1 MNKRTL
7 LSILVAGACVAPVMA
22 QANMLKA
29 ESSEPYTMKASD
41 LAKKEKEL
49 TDFPLMKSVKAT
61 IRTLD
66 NAQVELIEPGK
77 ATNPD
82 NVKRVESILKESDWE
97 YLFPLRAKE
106 YSYSNFLKAVGK
118 FPALCDTYTDGRDSL
133 AICRK
138 ELATM
143 FAHFAQETGGHE
155 SWRPEAEWR
164 QALVY
169 VREMGWSEGQKGGYN
184 GECNPDVWQGQTWP
198 CGKDKDG
205 DFLSYFGR
213 GAKQLSYNYNYGPFS
228 EAMFGDVR
236 TLLDKPELVADT
248 WLNLASAIFF
258 FAYPQPPKPSMLQ
271 VIDGTWQPNDH
282 DKANGLVPGFG
293 VTTQIIN
300 GGVEC
305 GGPTEIAQSENR
317 IKYYKEFA
325 NYLKVPVPENEVL
338 GCANMKQF
346 DEGGAGALKI
356 YWEQDWGWSADT
368 PDGKTYACQLVG
380 YQTPFSAFKE
390 GDYTKC
396 VQKFFNVNI
405 INDDG
410 SAVNPSDNT
419 PADNTPADNTPA
431 DNTPADNTPAD
442 NTPADNTPAD
452 DTPAVTNHAPVAVIS
467 GPVGAVDAGAQVSLS
482 AEGSTDEDGNKLT
495 YTWRSQ
501 DGQTVSGEDKA
512 VVTFTAPE
520 AATAQQIEV
529 SLTVSDG
536 ELSDTTTY
544 LLNVKAKAQ
553 TPSGDEG
560 SDTYA
565 AWSANSK
572 YNAGDIVNNHG
583 KLFQCKPFPYS
594 GWCNSAP
601 AYYEPGVG
609 LAWADAWTAL

>member
-1 MNKRTL
+1 MSKRTL
-7 LSILVAGACVAPVMA
+7 LSVLIAGACTVPFMA
-22 QANMLKA
+22 QANTLQA
-29 ESSEPYTMKASD
+29 SSSEPYTIKASD
-41 LAKKEKEL
+41 LAKKEQEL
-49 TDFPLMKSVKAT
+49 TNFPLMASVKET
-61 IRTLD
+61 IQTLD
-66 NAQVELIEPGK
+66 NAQVELIEPGR
-77 ATNPD
+77 AANPE
-82 NVKRVESILKESDWE
+82 NVKRVEGIIKASDWE

-106 YSYSNFLKAVGK
+106 YTYSNFLKAVGK
-118 FPALCDTYTDGRDSL
+118 FPALCKTYNDGRDSD

-184 GECNPDVWQGQTWP
+184 GECNPSVWQGQTWP

-205 DFLSYFGR
+205 EFLSYFGR

-228 EAMFGDVR
+228 EAMYGDVR

-271 VIDGTWQPNDH
+271 VIDGTWQPNAH

-305 GGPTEIAQSENR
+305 GGPTEIAQSQNR

-325 NYLKVPVPENEVL
+325 NYLKVPVPADEVL

-356 YWEQDWGWSADT
+356 YWEQDWGWSSDT

-396 VQKFFNVNI
+396 VQHFYNVNI

-410 SAVNPSDNT
+410 SSTKPDEEPVT
-419 PADNTPADNTPA
+419 P
-431 DNTPADNTPAD
+431 
-442 NTPADNTPAD
+442 TPAD
-452 DTPAVTNHAPVAVIS
+452 DTPAPAPVPDETPAEPTTVNHAPVAHIA
-467 GPVGAVDAGAQVSLS
+467 GPIGAVDAGAQVSLS

-495 YTWRSQ
+495 YTWRAQ

-512 VVTFTAPE
+512 VVTFAAPE
-520 AATAQQIEV
+520 AATAQQYEV

-536 ELSDTTTY
+536 ELSSTTSY
-544 LLNVKAKAQ
+544 LLNVKAKAA
-553 TPSGDEG
+553 TPSQDDGASG
-560 SDTYA
+560 SYP

-594 GWCNSAP
+594 GWCNTAP

-609 LAWADAWTAL
+609 LAWSDAWSAL

>member
-7 LSILVAGACVAPVMA
+7 LSVLVAGACVAPFMA
-22 QANMLKA
+22 QAASLQA
-29 ESSEPYTMKASD
+29 TTSEPYTMKASD
-41 LAKKEKEL
+41 LAKKEQEL
-49 TDFPLMKSVKAT
+49 TNFPLMTSVKET
-61 IRTLD
+61 IQTLD
-66 NAQVELIEPGK
+66 NAQVEMIEPGR
-77 ATNPD
+77 AANPD
-82 NVKRVESILKESDWE
+82 NVKRVEGIVKASDWE
-97 YLFPLRAKE
+97 YLFPLRAQA
-106 YSYSNFLKAVGK
+106 YTYSNFLKAVGK
-118 FPALCDTYTDGRDSL
+118 FPALCKTYNDGRDSD

-164 QALVY
+164 QALVH

-184 GECNPDVWQGQTWP
+184 GECDPKVWQGQTWP

-228 EAMFGDVR
+228 EAMYGDVR

-258 FAYPQPPKPSMLQ
+258 FVYPQPPKPSMLQ

-305 GGPTEIAQSENR
+305 GGPTEIAQSQNR

-325 NYLKVPVPENEVL
+325 NYLKVPVPANEVL

-346 DEGGAGALKI
+346 DEYGAGALKI

-368 PDGKTYACQLVG
+368 PDGKTYSCQLVG
-380 YQTPFSAFKE
+380 YQTPFSAFKD

-396 VQKFFNVNI
+396 VQKFYNVNI
-405 INDDG
+405 VNDDG
-410 SAVNPSDNT
+410 SAVTPDETPVT
-419 PADNTPADNTPA
+419 PAPTPDETPAEPV
-431 DNTPADNTPAD
+431 
-442 NTPADNTPAD
+442 
-452 DTPAVTNHAPVAVIS
+452 AVNHAPVAQIA
-467 GPVGAVDAGAQVSLS
+467 GPIGAVEAGAQVSLS
-482 AEGSTDEDGNKLT
+482 AEGSTDADGNKLT

-501 DGQTVSGEDKA
+501 DGQTVTGEDKA
-512 VVTFTAPE
+512 VVTFKAPE
-520 AATAQQIEV
+520 SATAQQIEI

-536 ELSDTTTY
+536 ELTNTTTY
-544 LLNVKAKAQ
+544 LLNVKAKAA
-553 TPSGDEG
+553 TPSGDQG
-560 SDTYA
+560 AYP

-594 GWCNSAP
+594 GWCNNAP
-601 AYYEPGVG
+601 AYYEPGAG

>member
-7 LSILVAGACVAPVMA
+7 LSVLIAGACIAPVMA
-22 QANMLKA
+22 QATMLKA

-49 TDFPLMKSVKAT
+49 TDFPLMQSVKDT

-66 NAQVELIEPGK
+66 NASVEQIEPGR
-77 ATNPD
+77 ASNPA
-82 NVKRVESILKESDWE
+82 NVKRVEGILKESDWE
-97 YLFPLRAKE
+97 YLFPLRAKD

-118 FPALCDTYTDGRDSL
+118 FPALCDTYKDGRDSD

-184 GECNPDVWQGQTWP
+184 GECNTDVWQGQTWP

-228 EAMFGDVR
+228 EAMYGDVKV
-236 TLLDKPELVADT
+236 LLEKPELVADT

-305 GGPTEIAQSENR
+305 GGPTEIAQSQNR

-325 NYLKVPVPENEVL
+325 NYLKVPVPADEVL

-368 PDGKTYACQLVG
+368 PDGKTYSCQLVG
-380 YQTPFSAFKE
+380 YQTPFSAFKD

-405 INDDG
+405 VNDDG
-410 SAVNPSDNT
+410 SATKPDETPVTPTPTPSEDET
-419 PADNTPADNTPA
+419 PAPTPDETPA
-431 DNTPADNTPAD
+431 
-442 NTPADNTPAD
+442 
-452 DTPAVTNHAPVAVIS
+452 AVNHAPVAQIA
-467 GPVGAVDAGAQVSLS
+467 GPIGAVEAGAQVSLS

-501 DGQTVSGEDKA
+501 DGQTVTGDDKA

-520 AATAQQIEV
+520 AATAQQYEV

-536 ELSDTTTY
+536 ELSNSTTY
-544 LLNVKAKAQ
+544 LLNVKAKAA
-553 TPSGDEG
+553 TPSQDEG
-560 SDTYA
+560 TSGDYA

-572 YNAGDIVNNHG
+572 YKAGDIVNNHG

-594 GWCNSAP
+594 GWCNNAP
-601 AYYEPGVG
+601 AYYEPGAG
-609 LAWADAWTAL
+609 LAWSEAWTAL

>member
-7 LSILVAGACVAPVMA
+7 LSVLIAGACVAPVIA
-22 QANMLKA
+22 QATMLKA
-29 ESSEPYTMKASD
+29 ESSVPYTMKASD

-49 TDFPLMKSVKAT
+49 TDFPLMKSVKDT

-66 NAQVELIEPGK
+66 NAQVEQIEPGR
-77 ATNPD
+77 AANPV
-82 NVKRVESILKESDWE
+82 NVKRVEGILKESDWE
-97 YLFPLRAKE
+97 YLFPLRAKD

-118 FPALCDTYTDGRDSL
+118 FPALCDTYNDGRDSE

-155 SWRPEAEWR
+155 SWRPEPEWR

-228 EAMFGDVR
+228 EAMYGDVR

-305 GGPTEIAQSENR
+305 GGPTEIAQSQNR

-325 NYLKVPVPENEVL
+325 NYLKVPVPADEVL

-380 YQTPFSAFKE
+380 YQTPFSAFKD

-405 INDDG
+405 VNDDG
-410 SAVNPSDNT
+410 SAVVPDETPT
-419 PADNTPADNTPA
+419 PAPAPSEDETPAPTPTPDETPA
-431 DNTPADNTPAD
+431 PVP
-442 NTPADNTPAD
+442 D
-452 DTPAVTNHAPVAVIS
+452 DIPAVVNHAPVAQIA
-467 GPVGAVDAGAQVSLS
+467 GPIGAVEAGAQVSLS

-501 DGQTVSGEDKA
+501 DGQTVTGDDKA
-512 VVTFTAPE
+512 VVTFNVPE
-520 AATAQQIEV
+520 AATAQQYEI

-536 ELSDTTTY
+536 ELSSTTTY
-544 LLNVKAKAQ
+544 LLNVKAKAA
-553 TPSGDEG
+553 TPSQDEG
-560 SDTYA
+560 TSGSYP

-572 YNAGDIVNNHG
+572 YSAGDIVNNHG

-594 GWCNSAP
+594 GWCNNAP
-601 AYYEPGVG
+601 MYYEPGAG
-609 LAWADAWTAL
+609 LAWSEAWTAL

>member
-1 MNKRTL
+1 MSKRTL
-7 LSILVAGACVAPVMA
+7 LSLLIAGACVAPLMA
-22 QANMLKA
+22 QANTLQA
-29 ESSEPYTMKASD
+29 TSSEPYTMKASD

-49 TDFPLMKSVKAT
+49 TNFPLMQSVKAT

-66 NAQVELIEPGK
+66 NSLVEQIEPGK
-77 ATNPD
+77 ASNPA

-118 FPALCDTYTDGRDSL
+118 FPALCDTYTDGRDSE

-198 CGKDKDG
+198 CGKDKEG

-228 EAMFGDVR
+228 EAMYGDVR

-305 GGPTEIAQSENR
+305 GGPTEIAQSQNR

-325 NYLKVPVPENEVL
+325 NYLKVPVAPDEVL

-356 YWEQDWGWSADT
+356 YWEQDWGWSSDT

-390 GDYTKC
+390 GDYSKC

-405 INDDG
+405 VNDDG
-410 SAVNPSDNT
+410 SATDPDDKKLDDVTPVPPEDNT
-419 PADNTPADNTPA
+419 PS
-431 DNTPADNTPAD
+431 
-442 NTPADNTPAD
+442 D
-452 DTPAVTNHAPVAVIS
+452 DTPPPAVNHAPVAHIA
-467 GPVGAVDAGAQVSLS
+467 GPIGAVDAGAKVSLS
-482 AEGSTDEDGNKLT
+482 AEGSTDEDGNPLT

-501 DGQTVSGEDKA
+501 DGQTVTGLGKA
-512 VVTFTAPE
+512 VVTFNAPE
-520 AATAQQIEV
+520 AATSQQYEI

-536 ELSDTTTY
+536 ELSSTTSY
-544 LLNVKAKAQ
+544 LLNVKAKAA
-553 TPSGDEG
+553 TPSEDE
-560 SDTYA
+560 TYP

-572 YNAGDIVNNHG
+572 YKAGDIVNNHG

-594 GWCNSAP
+594 GWCNNAP
-601 AYYEPGVG
+601 AYYEPGAG
-609 LAWADAWTAL
+609 LAWAEAWSAL

>member
-7 LSILVAGACVAPVMA
+7 LSVLIAGACVAPVIA
-22 QANMLKA
+22 QATMLKA
-29 ESSEPYTMKASD
+29 ESSVPYTMKASD

-49 TDFPLMKSVKAT
+49 TDFPLMKSVKDT

-66 NAQVELIEPGK
+66 NAQVEQIEPGR
-77 ATNPD
+77 AANPV
-82 NVKRVESILKESDWE
+82 NVKRVEGILKESDWE
-97 YLFPLRAKE
+97 YLFPLRAKD

-118 FPALCDTYTDGRDSL
+118 FPALCDTYKDGRDSD

-155 SWRPEAEWR
+155 SWRPEPEWR

-228 EAMFGDVR
+228 EAMYGDVR

-305 GGPTEIAQSENR
+305 GGPTEIAQSQNR

-325 NYLKVPVPENEVL
+325 NYLKVPVPADEVL

-380 YQTPFSAFKE
+380 YQTPFSAFKD

-405 INDDG
+405 VNDDG
-410 SAVNPSDNT
+410 SAVT
-419 PADNTPADNTPA
+419 PDENVTPTP
-431 DNTPADNTPAD
+431 DEDTVPVPA
-442 NTPADNTPAD
+442 
-452 DTPAVTNHAPVAVIS
+452 NHAPVAQIA
-467 GPVGAVDAGAQVSLS
+467 GPIGAVEAGAQVSLS

-501 DGQTVSGEDKA
+501 DGQTVTGDDKA
-512 VVTFTAPE
+512 VVTFNAPE
-520 AATAQQIEV
+520 AATAQQYEI

-536 ELSDTTTY
+536 ELSSTTSY
-544 LLNVKAKAQ
+544 LLNVKAKAA
-553 TPSGDEG
+553 TPSQDGGTSG
-560 SDTYA
+560 SYP

-572 YNAGDIVNNHG
+572 YSAGDIVNNHG

-594 GWCNSAP
+594 GWCNNAP
-601 AYYEPGVG
+601 MYYEPGAG
-609 LAWADAWTAL
+609 LAWSEAWTAL

>member
-442 NTPADNTPAD
+442 NTPAD

-553 TPSGDEG
+553 TPSGDED

>member
-7 LSILVAGACVAPVMA
+7 LSVLIAGACVAPVIA
-22 QANMLKA
+22 QATMLKA
-29 ESSEPYTMKASD
+29 ESSVPYTMKASD

-49 TDFPLMKSVKAT
+49 TDFPLMKSVKDT

-66 NAQVELIEPGK
+66 NAQVEQIEPGR
-77 ATNPD
+77 AANPV
-82 NVKRVESILKESDWE
+82 NVKRVEGILKESDWE
-97 YLFPLRAKE
+97 YLFPLRAKD

-118 FPALCDTYTDGRDSL
+118 FPALCDTYNDGRDSE

-155 SWRPEAEWR
+155 SWRPEPEWR

-228 EAMFGDVR
+228 EAMYGDVR

-305 GGPTEIAQSENR
+305 GGPTEIAQSQNR

-325 NYLKVPVPENEVL
+325 NYLKVPVPADEVL

-380 YQTPFSAFKE
+380 YQTPFSAFKD

-405 INDDG
+405 VNDDG
-410 SAVNPSDNT
+410 SAVT
-419 PADNTPADNTPA
+419 PDENVTPTP
-431 DNTPADNTPAD
+431 DENVTPTPD
-442 NTPADNTPAD
+442 ENVTPTPD
-452 DTPAVTNHAPVAVIS
+452 ENVTPTPDEDTVPVPANHAPVAQIA
-467 GPVGAVDAGAQVSLS
+467 GPIGAVEAGAQVSLS

-501 DGQTVSGEDKA
+501 DGQTVTGDDKA
-512 VVTFTAPE
+512 VVTFNAPE
-520 AATAQQIEV
+520 AATAQQYEI

-536 ELSDTTTY
+536 ELSSTTTY
-544 LLNVKAKAQ
+544 LLNVKAKAA
-553 TPSGDEG
+553 TPSQDEG
-560 SDTYA
+560 TSGSYP
-565 AWSANSK
+565 AWSGNSK
-572 YNAGDIVNNHG
+572 YSAGDIVNNHG

-594 GWCNSAP
+594 GWCNNAP
-601 AYYEPGVG
+601 MYYEPGAG
-609 LAWADAWTAL
+609 LAWSEAWTAL

>member
-7 LSILVAGACVAPVMA
+7 LSVLIAGACVAPFMA
-22 QANMLKA
+22 QASNLQA
-29 ESSEPYTMKASD
+29 TSGEPYTMKAGD
-41 LAKKEKEL
+41 LAKKEQEL
-49 TDFPLMKSVKAT
+49 TNFPLMQSVKET

-66 NAQVELIEPGK
+66 NASVELIEPGR
-77 ATNPD
+77 AANPE
-82 NVKRVESILKESDWE
+82 NVKRVEGIVKASDWE
-97 YLFPLRAKE
+97 YLFPLRAQA
-106 YSYSNFLKAVGK
+106 YTYSNFLKAVGK
-118 FPALCDTYTDGRDSL
+118 FPALCQTYNDGRDSD

-164 QALVY
+164 QALVH

-228 EAMFGDVR
+228 EAMYGDVR
-236 TLLDKPELVADT
+236 VLLDKPELVADT

-271 VIDGTWQPNDH
+271 VIDGTWQPNEH

-305 GGPTEIAQSENR
+305 GGPTEIAQSQNR

-325 NYLKVPVPENEVL
+325 NYLKVPVPADEVL

-346 DEGGAGALKI
+346 DEYGAGALKI

-380 YQTPFSAFKE
+380 YQTPFSAFKD

-396 VQKFFNVNI
+396 VQKFYNVNI
-405 INDDG
+405 VDDDG
-410 SAVNPSDNT
+410 TPVT
-419 PADNTPADNTPA
+419 PADTTPADTTPSEDTPA
-431 DNTPADNTPAD
+431 DTTPPDDTTPADT
-442 NTPADNTPAD
+442 TPAD
-452 DTPAVTNHAPVAVIS
+452 DTAPVVVNHAPVAIIS
-467 GPVGAVDAGAQVSLS
+467 GPVGAVEAGAQVSLS
-482 AEGSTDEDGNKLT
+482 AESSTDEDGNKLT

-501 DGQTVSGEDKA
+501 DGQTLSGEDKA

-520 AATAQQIEV
+520 AATAKQYEV

-536 ELSDTTTY
+536 ELSSTASY
-544 LLNVKAKAQ
+544 LLNVKAKAS
-553 TPSGDEG
+553 TPSEDEG
-560 SDTYA
+560 AYPG
-565 AWSANSK
+565 WSANST

-594 GWCNSAP
+594 GWCNNAP
-601 AYYEPGVG
+601 TYYEPGVG
-609 LAWADAWTAL
+609 LAWSDAWTAL

>member
-1 MNKRTL
+1 
-7 LSILVAGACVAPVMA
+7 CVAPVIA
-22 QANMLKA
+22 QATMLKA
-29 ESSEPYTMKASD
+29 ESSVPYTMKASD

-49 TDFPLMKSVKAT
+49 TDFPLMKSVKDT

-66 NAQVELIEPGK
+66 NAQVEQIEPGR
-77 ATNPD
+77 AANPV
-82 NVKRVESILKESDWE
+82 NVKRVEGILKESDWE
-97 YLFPLRAKE
+97 YLFPLRAKD

-118 FPALCDTYTDGRDSL
+118 FPALCDTYNDGRDSE

-155 SWRPEAEWR
+155 SWRPEPEWR

-228 EAMFGDVR
+228 EAMYGDVR

-305 GGPTEIAQSENR
+305 GGPTEIAQSQNR

-325 NYLKVPVPENEVL
+325 NYLKVPVPADEVL

-380 YQTPFSAFKE
+380 YQTPFSAFKD

-405 INDDG
+405 VNDDG
-410 SAVNPSDNT
+410 SAVVPDET
-419 PADNTPADNTPA
+419 PAPAPAPSEDETPAPTPTPDETPA
-431 DNTPADNTPAD
+431 PVP
-442 NTPADNTPAD
+442 D
-452 DTPAVTNHAPVAVIS
+452 DIPAVVNHAPVAQIA
-467 GPVGAVDAGAQVSLS
+467 GPIGAVEAGAQVSLS

-501 DGQTVSGEDKA
+501 DGQTVTGDDKA
-512 VVTFTAPE
+512 VVTFNAPE
-520 AATAQQIEV
+520 AATAQQYEI

-536 ELSDTTTY
+536 ELSSTTTY
-544 LLNVKAKAQ
+544 LLNVKAKAA
-553 TPSGDEG
+553 TPSQDEG
-560 SDTYA
+560 TSGSYP

-572 YNAGDIVNNHG
+572 YSAGDIVNNHG

-594 GWCNSAP
+594 GWCNNAP
-601 AYYEPGVG
+601 MYYEPGAG
-609 LAWADAWTAL
+609 LAWSEAWTAL